1 MEIKYIHF
9 NTTIRTVSHCRTIAN
24 TEHTTITL
32 TCYGNAHCIYPIRR
46 NQLIRIIHP
55 KICSR
60 KTYFTTDT
68 ITTYYYA
75 IQEII
80 ISQARSS
87 FRDITFRQQLPDNR
101 RAYCNILIYICM
113 CKNNFY
119 PQLLPIAYIVIKT
132 FTTVMTK
139 TMIVSY
145 NKGTYIIMIVEEQH
159 KLLC

>member
-80 ISQARSS
+80 ISQAEAASETLPSDSNCR
-87 FRDITFRQQLPDNR
+87 ITENLLQHP
-101 RAYCNILIYICM
+101 LIYICM

-139 TMIVSY
+139 TMIISY
-145 NKGTYIIMIVEEQH
+145 NKGTYIIMIVEGTT
-159 KLLC
+159 